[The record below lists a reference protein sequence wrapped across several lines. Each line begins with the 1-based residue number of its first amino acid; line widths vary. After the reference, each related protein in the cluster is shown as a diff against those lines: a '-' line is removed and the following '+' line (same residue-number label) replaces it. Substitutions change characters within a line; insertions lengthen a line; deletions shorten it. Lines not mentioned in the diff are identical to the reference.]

1 MSIKFQAIRKAMQQ
15 RLSAEER
22 DIPKYVQDKAEF
34 FETEKGYEP
43 GYAFSTAWSIY
54 CKYKNPGDKV
64 HCTKEPSEYFTG
76 KKASSRRYAGAVKSM
91 LMDAISKG
99 IEYLEQ
105 VTGLDLND
113 DVLFDLT
120 QEYIMSSFSSK
131 VEFQLQKLLSS
142 KGVSKNLIL
151 KYFNMIQFETQEVP
165 F

>member
-1 MSIKFQAIRKAMQQ
+1 MSIKYQAIRKAMQQ

-54 CKYKNPGDKV
+54 CKYKNPNDKV

-76 KKASSRRYAGAVKSM
+76 KKASLKNAGAVKSM
-91 LMDAISKG
+91 IMDAIFNS
-99 IEYLEQ
+99 ITYLEQ
-105 VTGLDLND
+105 ITGLDLND
-113 DVLFDLT
+113 DLLFEIT
-120 QEYIMSSFSSK
+120 QDYVMNGFNAKNAMQIE
-131 VEFQLQKLLSS
+131 KLLFS
-142 KGVSKNLIL
+142 KGVNKNLINRYL
-151 KYFNMIQFETQEVP
+151 NKVQFETQEVP